1 MPTDPTKRVKNS
13 ACPCGSG
20 LKHKKCCFVSA
31 DACPPEM
38 TQRGPRQGSTLEP
51 KLQLVA
57 STNRRE
63 RPKRTANK
71 PGNTPLQEEHSFSD
85 ALLLFLMALLWLLG
99 SS

>member
-1 MPTDPTKRVKNS
+1 
-13 ACPCGSG
+13 
-20 LKHKKCCFVSA
+20 
-31 DACPPEM
+31 
-38 TQRGPRQGSTLEP
+38 LEP

-85 ALLLFLMALLWLLG
+85 ALLLFVMALLWLLG